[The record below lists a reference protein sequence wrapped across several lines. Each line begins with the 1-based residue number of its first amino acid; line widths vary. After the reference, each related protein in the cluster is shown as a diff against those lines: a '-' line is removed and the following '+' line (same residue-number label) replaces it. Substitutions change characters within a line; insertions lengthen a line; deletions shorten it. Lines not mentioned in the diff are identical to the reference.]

1 MLYRK
6 LLISINKLEIECVC
20 NCVKETKVQNFNK
33 HAFRIHP
40 RLTYKIKTIPFF
52 KDFFT
57 RYHVLKNPFWPL
69 YLPFL
74 SLEKKTIRQWY
85 YLNEF
90 VLWSTRISS
99 TREHFKEYFFF
110 HQIQSYLFTN
120 FKQMPYL
127 DLVIIN

>member
-20 NCVKETKVQNFNK
+20 NCIKETKVQNFNK
-33 HAFRIHP
+33 HAFHP

-57 RYHVLKNPFWPL
+57 RYHVLKNPFLPL

-74 SLEKKTIRQWY
+74 SLEK
-85 YLNEF
+85 N
-90 VLWSTRISS
+90 
-99 TREHFKEYFFF
+99 
-110 HQIQSYLFTN
+110 
-120 FKQMPYL
+120 P
-127 DLVIIN
+127 